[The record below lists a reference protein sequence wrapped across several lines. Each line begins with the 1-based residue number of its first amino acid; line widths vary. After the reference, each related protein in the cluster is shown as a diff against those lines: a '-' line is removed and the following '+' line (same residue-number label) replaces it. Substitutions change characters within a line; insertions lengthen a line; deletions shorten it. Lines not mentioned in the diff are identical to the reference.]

1 MICIEGCG
9 KTACLVALCKEL
21 GLHIEEWINPVE
33 QVANMIFVLWAMVLR
48 ANCCQQFFE
57 AMNQHFLNL
66 LRGKVDFGERL
77 DEKWMPGDSIQ
88 YQVSLSLLAFL
99 IAESRLPTYHEKPL
113 AKLGGKFDLDS
124 HDFRAR
130 IANSRSG

>member
-48 ANCCQQFFE
+48 TNCCQQFF

-88 YQVSLSLLAFL
+88 YQVSLSPLAFL
-99 IAESRLPTYHEKPL
+99 IAGSRFLHITRNLLQSWGK
-113 AKLGGKFDLDS
+113 KFDLDP

>member
-1 MICIEGCG
+1 M
-9 KTACLVALCKEL
+9 VALCKEL

-48 ANCCQQFFE
+48 TNCCQQFF
-57 AMNQHFLNL
+57 AMNQHVLNL

-99 IAESRLPTYHEKPL
+99 IAESRLPTYHEKPF
-113 AKLGGKFDLDS
+113 AKLGEKV
-124 HDFRAR
+124 
-130 IANSRSG
+130 